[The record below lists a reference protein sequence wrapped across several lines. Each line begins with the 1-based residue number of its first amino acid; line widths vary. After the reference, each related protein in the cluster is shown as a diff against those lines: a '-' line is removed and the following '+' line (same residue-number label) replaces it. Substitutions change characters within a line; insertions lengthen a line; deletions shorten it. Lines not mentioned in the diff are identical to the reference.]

1 MMNKNSQT
9 KESKAGREQG
19 EREESSKDKDRKD
32 STGINLVYNSAVET
46 LITAFL
52 RDPNPWL
59 H

>member
-1 MMNKNSQT
+1 MDKNRQI

-19 EREESSKDKDRKD
+19 EREESSKCKID
-32 STGINLVYNSAVET
+32 STGINLVYNSAAER

-52 RDPNPWL
+52 RDTNPWL

>member
-1 MMNKNSQT
+1 MMNKNPQA
-9 KESKAGREQG
+9 KESKAGRNKG
-19 EREESSKDKDRKD
+19 RGRKAAQCKID
-32 STGINLVYNSAVET
+32 STGINLVYNSAVER